1 MTTGDHGTHVR
12 CEEEGCHK
20 QPVFGPKGGRA
31 VFCRQHALA
40 HHVDV
45 SNRRC
50 QVAGCEAR
58 ALYGEANGSKAL
70 RCTQV
75 CLSGVWCLF
84 FLFFS
89 LFFCLFLYGGRHV
102 APRPSDAHRR
112 SSLLSLARSLRDMHA
127 AGIMRVRDG
136 VHASDVRS
144 RAQASPALL

>member
-75 CLSGVWCLF
+75 CLSGVFFLF
-84 FLFFS
+84 FLFFCA
-89 LFFCLFLYGGRHV
+89 FFCTAAGTWPQG
-102 APRPSDAHRR
+102 PRMHTGVP
-112 SSLLSLARSLRDMHA
+112 SLLSLARSLRDMHA

>member
-1 MTTGDHGTHVR
+1 
-12 CEEEGCHK
+12 
-20 QPVFGPKGGRA
+20 

-75 CLSGVWCLF
+75 CLSGVF
-84 FLFFS
+84 FYFFS
-89 LFFCLFLYGGRHV
+89 FFVPFSV
-102 APRPSDAHRR
+102 RR
-112 SSLLSLARSLRDMHA
+112 QARGPKALGCTPAFKSSFACA
-127 AGIMRVRDG
+127 
-136 VHASDVRS
+136 
-144 RAQASPALL
+144 